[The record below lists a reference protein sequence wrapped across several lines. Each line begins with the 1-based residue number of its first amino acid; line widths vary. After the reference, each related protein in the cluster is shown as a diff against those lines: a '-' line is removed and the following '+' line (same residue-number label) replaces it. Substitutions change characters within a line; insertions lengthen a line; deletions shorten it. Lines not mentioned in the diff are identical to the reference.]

1 MHGARNV
8 YVNLLWEETWIG
20 GLAGRGVSAG
30 ELGAGCTVS
39 KLGSK
44 CWHCAGSQRCW
55 CVYAG
60 GEAWK
65 WHSPAI
71 LFLEKSLKDPGS
83 PVHNEICINISPSHI
98 PEALFNLLFL
108 CSISMGLFVVLSL

>member
-1 MHGARNV
+1 MHGVRNV

-20 GLAGRGVSAG
+20 GLAGRGMSAG

-39 KLGSK
+39 ELASVGIALVPKGVGVFMLGVRHGNGTS
-44 CWHCAGSQRCW
+44 
-55 CVYAG
+55 
-60 GEAWK
+60 
-65 WHSPAI
+65 AI

-83 PVHNEICINISPSHI
+83 PVHNEICINIFPSHI